1 MVEVHCST
9 CLRMCKTDMSTCL
22 SMCTTAMC
30 TCLAM
35 LACPTCVRTITNVIT
50 SFLSSFARV
59 FPIVLCLGRTLVA
72 ISKILLNIPNQLVVY
87 CYSSTSSFTQYQN
100 DAMCRSSNLFFE
112 MFFTMVY
119 LMYISVLFRLTYF
132 NVVVQ

>member
-35 LACPTCVRTITNVIT
+35 LACPTCVRTITTVIT
-50 SFLSSFARV
+50 SVFSGFARV
-59 FPIVLCLGRTLVA
+59 FLIVLCLERTLVA
-72 ISKILLNIPNQLVVY
+72 ISKLLLNIPNQLVVY

-100 DAMCRSSNLFFE
+100 DAMCRSSTLFFE
-112 MFFTMVY
+112 MFFTMAQIPW
-119 LMYISVLFRLTYF
+119 YILCTLVFFLG
-132 NVVVQ
+132 